1 MPSEAVRDAA
11 PERERRTP
19 VGTVNVVDPHP
30 LNWLYIT
37 WNTMEEPVRTDETGA
52 IVGAAM
58 EDSHWED
65 ATLVVKVREGI
76 RFQDGTT
83 LTAHSVRRAFEE
95 VQKWKAPHPPGT
107 YLNFH
112 PDTTVDVTDDYTIRF
127 DFPEPDGLAL
137 AKFRGFHIPSEKF
150 WESGEGFGYRRL
162 GTGEGHW

>member
-19 VGTVNVVDPHP
+19 VGSVNVVDPHP

-83 LTAHSVRRAFEE
+83 LTAHSVSRAFEE

-150 WESGEGFGYRRL
+150 CESGEGFGYRRL